1 MIHHDGSALYVPDQ
15 NPRLGSTVDV
25 WLRTAPDVR
34 RVHVR
39 SIEDGE
45 PRFTAATAE
54 RRRGELWW
62 RAQIQVRNP
71 VTRYRFLADGDW
83 YTVLGRAGHEVA
95 DDTDFRLV
103 AHPAP
108 APWTREAIVYEIFP
122 DRFARS
128 ATAPPAPDWAI
139 RCDWDDPVIGRG
151 PEASRQWYGGD
162 LDGIARRLDHIQDLG
177 ADTVY
182 LTPFFPAGS
191 NHRYNAGAFDRVDPL
206 LGGDRAL
213 RRLSDALHSRGMR
226 LVGDITTNHTGLEHP
241 WFDHPDLYYMAADG
255 GYESWLGVP
264 SLPKLNW
271 HSARLRERFV
281 TDPDSIVRRWL
292 RYLDGWRVD
301 VANMTGRRADDDL
314 THEVS
319 RLIAQAVRTARP
331 DALLVA
337 EHAHGAG
344 ADLDLDGWQGTMNY
358 AGFLRPLWTWL
369 RAPDADLPDFLGV
382 PGGIPR
388 RGGEAVVRSMLAA
401 MATMSW
407 RSWTHSWNLLGSHD
421 TARIRTVTGD
431 PALVEV
437 ATGLLAT
444 LPGVPMVFAGD
455 EFGLTGTNGEESRT
469 PMPWRKDV
477 KTLGWYGE
485 LLALRRK
492 HPALRGGG
500 LRFAHVDADAIA
512 FWRET
517 ADERLLVLARRAPGA
532 PVPIPG
538 VPEADNLYGGAP
550 FTGTLPGD
558 GPTFQVWHVP
568 A

>member
-1 MIHHDGSALYVPDQ
+1 MSVHHDGSALYVPDQ
-15 NPRLGSTVDV
+15 HPRLGSNVDV
-25 WLRTAPDVR
+25 WLRASADVR
-34 RVHVR
+34 SVHVR

-45 PRFTAATAE
+45 PRFTAAVRD
-54 RRRGELWW
+54 RRGGELWW
-62 RAQIQVRNP
+62 RASVLVRNP
-71 VTRYRFLADGDW
+71 VTRYRFLVDGDW
-83 YTVLGRAGHEVA
+83 YTVLGRFGHDVA

-103 AHPAP
+103 AHPGP
-108 APWTREAIVYEIFP
+108 APWTREAIVYQIFP

-128 ATAPPAPDWAI
+128 ATAPATPDWAV
-139 RCDWDDPVIGRG
+139 RCEWDEPVDVAA
-151 PEASRQWYGGD
+151 ASRQWYGGD

-182 LTPFFPAGS
+182 LTPFCPARS
-191 NHRYNAGAFDRVDPL
+191 SHRYDAVAFDRVDPL

-213 RRLSDALHSRGMR
+213 RRLADALHTRGMR
-226 LVGDITTNHTGLEHP
+226 LVGDLTTNHTGVEHP
-241 WFDHPDLYYMAADG
+241 WFDQPDLYYMSADG

-301 VANMTGRRADDDL
+301 VANMTGRRAGDDL
-314 THEVS
+314 TLEVS
-319 RLIAQAVRTARP
+319 RLIADAVRGARP

-344 ADLDLDGWQGTMNY
+344 GDLDAGGWQGTMNY
-358 AGFLRPLWTWL
+358 AGFTRPLWTWL
-369 RAPDADLPDFLGV
+369 RGDPLPSEDFLGV
-382 PGGIPR
+382 PGPVPSRDGH
-388 RGGEAVVRSMLAA
+388 AFVATMLAM

-421 TARIRTVTGD
+421 TARIRTVVGS
-431 PALVEV
+431 LERMEV
-437 ATGLLAT
+437 AAGLLAT

-455 EFGLTGTNGEESRT
+455 EFGLTGTTGEASRT
-469 PMPWRKDV
+469 PMPWRTGTSV
-477 KTLGWYGE
+477 LPWYGR

-492 HPALRGGG
+492 HPSLRGGG

-517 ADERLLVLARRAPGA
+517 HDERLLILARRAPGA
-532 PVPIPG
+532 PVELAG
-538 VPEADNLYGGAP
+538 VPEATNLYGGAAW
-550 FTGTLPGD
+550 TGSLPGD
-558 GPTFQVWHVP
+558 GPALQIWSVP

>member
-1 MIHHDGSALYVPDQ
+1 MSVHHDGSALYVPDQ
-15 NPRLGSTVDV
+15 NPRLGSNVDV
-25 WLRTAPDVR
+25 LLRTSPGVR
-34 RVHVR
+34 SVHVR

-45 PRFTAATAE
+45 PRFAKASAE
-54 RRRGELWW
+54 RRGDELWW
-62 RAQIQVRNP
+62 RANVLVRNP
-71 VTRYRFLADGDW
+71 VTRYRFLVDGDW
-83 YTVLGRAGHEVA
+83 YTVLGRFGHDVP

-103 AHPAP
+103 AHPGP
-108 APWTREAIVYEIFP
+108 APWTREAIVYQIFP

-128 ATAPPAPDWAI
+128 ATAPATPGWAE
-139 RCDWDDPVIGRG
+139 RCEWDDPVRG
-151 PEASRQWYGGD
+151 HSREWYGGD

-182 LTPFFPAGS
+182 LTPFFPARS
-191 NHRYNAGAFDRVDPL
+191 NHRYDAVAFDRVDPL

-213 RRLSDALHSRGMR
+213 RRLADALHTRGMR
-226 LVGDITTNHTGLEHP
+226 LVGDLTTNHTGVEHP
-241 WFDHPDLYYMAADG
+241 WFDQPDLYYMSADG
-255 GYESWLGVP
+255 GYESWLGVA

-301 VANMTGRRADDDL
+301 VANMTGRRAADDL
-314 THEVS
+314 TLEVS
-319 RLIAQAVRTARP
+319 RLIADAVRGARQ

-344 ADLDLDGWQGTMNY
+344 GDLDAGGWQGTMNY
-358 AGFLRPLWTWL
+358 AGFTRPLWTWL
-369 RAPDADLPDFLGV
+369 RAPSLDLPDFLGV
-382 PGGIPR
+382 PGPVPARDGR
-388 RGGEAVVRSMLAA
+388 AFVATMRAM

-421 TARIRTVTGD
+421 TARIRTVVGS
-431 PALVEV
+431 AGLHEV

-444 LPGVPMVFAGD
+444 LPGVPMIFAGD
-455 EFGLTGTNGEESRT
+455 EFGLTGTNGERSRT
-469 PMPWRKDV
+469 PMPWRSGASV
-477 KTLGWYGE
+477 LPWYGR

-500 LRFAHVDADAIA
+500 LRFAHVSADAIA

-517 ADERLLVLARRAPGA
+517 HDERLLVLARRASGP
-532 PVPIPG
+532 PVALD
-538 VPEADNLYGGAP
+538 VAEAANLYGGAAWN
-550 FTGTLPGD
+550 GTLPGD
-558 GPTFQVWHVP
+558 GPTLQIWSVP